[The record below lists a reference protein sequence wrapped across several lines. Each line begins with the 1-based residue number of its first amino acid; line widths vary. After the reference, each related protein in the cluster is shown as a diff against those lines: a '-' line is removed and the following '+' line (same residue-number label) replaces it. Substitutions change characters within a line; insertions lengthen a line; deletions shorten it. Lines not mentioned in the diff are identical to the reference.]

1 MKTKNK
7 GLRKKRMSVSLAIG
21 IVLVS
26 IVVLVC
32 LASFIYMPHDP
43 LEMATQYKFLKPG
56 VNPDYVL
63 GTDNF
68 GRDILSR
75 IMKGSRT
82 VLLVGVVSTGFGAAV
97 GTLLGAAAG
106 MSKGIVSDIIMRF
119 IDGFLSFPGILLAM
133 MLVTVVGRGEKGA
146 IIAIAIFIVPVFA
159 RLVYS
164 MILDIESMLFVKAAK
179 SYGISNKRLF
189 IKHYMPMMATR
200 LITQFSSSIAQAIMI
215 ETSLSFLG
223 LGIQAPNAS
232 WGLML
237 NESRKYF
244 ISYPYLA
251 VAPGIAIVITVLGF
265 NLLGDGLNDLLESRK
280 GGRKNG

>member
-21 IVLVS
+21 IVFVS

>member
-21 IVLVS
+21 IVFVS

-179 SYGISNKRLF
+179 SYGISKKRLF